1 MARRNTSPTQ
11 DDAGQE
17 EPDTARPYRNSDQN
31 MLSDERPSM
40 VALPT
45 LLLHMCD
52 KESMQVSSGLCWYL
66 WVDAFDTSSAIR
78 PTVI

>member
-1 MARRNTSPTQ
+1 MARRDASPTQ

-17 EPDTARPYRNSDQN
+17 PDIARLYRNSDQN

-45 LLLHMCD
+45 LLLHMWD
-52 KESMQVSSGLCWYL
+52 KESMQISSGLCWYL
-66 WVDAFDTSSAIR
+66 WVDSFDTSSSIR
-78 PTVI
+78 STVI

>member
-1 MARRNTSPTQ
+1 MARRDTSPTQ

-17 EPDTARPYRNSDQN
+17 PDIARLYRNSDQK

-45 LLLHMCD
+45 LLLHMWD
-52 KESMQVSSGLCWYL
+52 KESMQISSGLCWYL
-66 WVDAFDTSSAIR
+66 WVDAFDTSSSIR
-78 PTVI
+78 STVI